1 MGLAEFAEFEQTSF
15 DGITYKD
22 TYFIRKDHAG
32 DEFIH
37 FHELVHVIQWR
48 ELGVEAF
55 LLAYAKG
62 LLELGYRNSP
72 LEGMAYRHQ
81 QRFQLDRQ
89 PYNVEFEVVGEIQA
103 MKHSV

>member
-1 MGLAEFAEFEQTSF
+1 MIADLHFPRLPSYYSPEILSLAKVIVIDRVPVPPLSAMGLAEFAEFEQTSF

-55 LLAYAKG
+55 LLAYANG
-62 LLELGYRNSP
+62 LLELG
-72 LEGMAYRHQ
+72 
-81 QRFQLDRQ
+81 
-89 PYNVEFEVVGEIQA
+89 
-103 MKHSV
+103 